1 MIELPTI
8 GIRAARFRLWCAADG
23 GCGGAAW
30 WRSGHGGAARRP
42 RRSCVVAQEPRWRG
56 MAAAWRCCA
65 ATEAV
70 AAPCDG
76 HGSSDQ
82 REHGGDRR
90 VCAFRLFRVS
100 PAEKK
105 LGVCRRGRRPRP
117 GHAGPAVL
125 IASARDHGHELGRVE
140 GGDDRGGEDRVEQL
154 ETAPLLALVRGM
166 CVSRGRADR
175 GVVGALTHKCA
186 SWARPWRRMCEP
198 RLYISPLR

>member
-1 MIELPTI
+1 M
-8 GIRAARFRLWCAADG
+8 
-23 GCGGAAW
+23 
-30 WRSGHGGAARRP
+30 
-42 RRSCVVAQEPRWRG
+42 AQEPRWRG
-56 MAAAWRCCA
+56 MAAPWRCCA

-76 HGSSDQ
+76 HGSGDQ
-82 REHGGDRR
+82 REHGGNRR

-140 GGDDRGGEDRVEQL
+140 RGDERVKKKNQN
-154 ETAPLLALVRGM
+154 TSNVTSGCVRDQSPLLLN
-166 CVSRGRADR
+166 
-175 GVVGALTHKCA
+175 
-186 SWARPWRRMCEP
+186 
-198 RLYISPLR
+198 PLQ